1 MLFRIKPDSSL
12 TARWALGSPTIA
24 GNELDPRRF
33 TSGEVYEGPIA
44 GLRVPVTVDGA
55 RTACTFGAFDMPIV
69 NAGVHGSMV
78 GVGGIQWVPIQV
90 GDSRDELFIMNAL
103 SVVDCIDTERTI
115 GHKWMAAS
123 GRPEKV
129 GQYRGIVKLA
139 LDEGRLA
146 YCLDR
151 GSSCRRETA
160 GCPAQRARV
169 RVGVVGSKD
178 LSNPSLCG

>member
-139 LDEGRLA
+139 LDEGRAGNSKLFRLA
-146 YCLDR
+146 GWRIALIADQVVVER
-151 GSSCRRETA
+151 L
-160 GCPAQRARV
+160 RV
-169 RVGVVGSKD
+169 VRHNGLEFELVS
-178 LSNPSLCG
+178 